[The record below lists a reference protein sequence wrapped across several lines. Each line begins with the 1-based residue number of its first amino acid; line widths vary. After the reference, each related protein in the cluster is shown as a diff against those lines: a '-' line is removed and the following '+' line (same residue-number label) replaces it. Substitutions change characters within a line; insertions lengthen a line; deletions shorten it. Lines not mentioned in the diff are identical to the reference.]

1 MELTTALKALADDN
15 RLLILRL
22 LGRRDYCVRA
32 LARQLGRLRYLR
44 KKGGVVLLRLQMG

>member
-22 LGRRDYCVRA
+22 LGRRDYCVRQR
-32 LARQLGRLRYLR
+32 LSHSPLREILG
-44 KKGGVVLLRLQMG
+44 GQ